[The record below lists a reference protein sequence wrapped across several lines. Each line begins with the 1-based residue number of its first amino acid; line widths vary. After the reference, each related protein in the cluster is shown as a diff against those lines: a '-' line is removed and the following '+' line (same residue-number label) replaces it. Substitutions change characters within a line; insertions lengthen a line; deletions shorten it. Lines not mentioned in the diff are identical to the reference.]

1 MWLFNDLLLKMEL
14 RKFIKQLR
22 RYQKGTTN
30 ETEKAIIE
38 AWYDSYEAES
48 KKKALSVEE
57 LERVRNAMHANISG
71 SIHKPE
77 PSLWFNYRIAASV
90 LLLCSLSAL
99 IYFLRRPAAPVQET
113 YTTLRTLNG
122 EIRKVT
128 LSDSSVIWLNAQSR
142 IRIPSSF
149 DKNIRQVY
157 LDEGEAFFEVKHNS
171 HKPFRVITAPLQVQV
186 LGTSFNINAYRSLP
200 HVKIAVVAG
209 KVGVSKGAK
218 LLSFLTP
225 GHELT
230 YMTNKGTFEQNEVDA
245 SQSQSWKDG
254 DTYLNRV
261 KFEELSLV
269 FKNLYGL
276 TLKAGNHRVHDY
288 LFSLRIKRDMPASE
302 TLKLISAIHNAHFRK
317 EGTNVIIY

>member
-1 MWLFNDLLLKMEL
+1 MEL

-22 RYQKGTTN
+22 RYQKDTTN

-38 AWYDSYEAES
+38 AWYESYKTES
-48 KKKALSVEE
+48 EKKSLPKEE
-57 LERVRNAMHANISG
+57 LERARNVIQANISV
-71 SIHKPE
+71 SIHKPV

-99 IYFLRRPAAPVQET
+99 IYFLRRPIAPPKEIF
-113 YTTLRTLNG
+113 TTLRTLNG
-122 EIRKVT
+122 EIRKLT

-142 IRIPSSF
+142 IRIPSNF

-157 LDEGEAFFEVKHNS
+157 LDEGEAFFEIKHNR
-171 HKPFRVITAPLQVQV
+171 HKSFRVITAPLQVQV
-186 LGTSFNINAYRSLP
+186 LGTSFNINAYHSLP
-200 HVKIAVVAG
+200 HVRVTVATG

-230 YMTNKGTFEQNEVDA
+230 YVTNKGTFEQKVVDA

-276 TLKAGNHRVHDY
+276 TLKAGNQRVHDY

>member
-1 MWLFNDLLLKMEL
+1 MEL

-48 KKKALSVEE
+48 EKQALSAEE
-57 LERVRNAMHANISG
+57 RERVRNAIHANISE
-71 SIHKPE
+71 SIHINKST
-77 PSLWFNYRIAASV
+77 PSLWSNYRIAASI
-90 LLLCSLSAL
+90 LLLCALSSLV
-99 IYFLRRPAAPVQET
+99 YFLLRPAAPVQET
-113 YTTLRTLNG
+113 FTTLRTLNG
-122 EIRKVT
+122 EIRKLT
-128 LSDSSVIWLNAQSR
+128 LPDSSVIWLNAQSR

-171 HKPFRVITAPLQVQV
+171 HKPFRVITTPLQVQV
-186 LGTSFNINAYRSLP
+186 LGTSFNINAYHSLP
-200 HVKIAVVAG
+200 HVRVTVATG
-209 KVGVSKGAK
+209 KVGVSKGSK
-218 LLSFLTP
+218 LLSFLTS

-230 YMTNKGTFEQNEVDA
+230 YLTAKGNFEQKEVDA
-245 SQSQSWKDG
+245 NQSQSWKDG
-254 DTYLNRV
+254 DIYLNHV

-269 FKNLYGL
+269 FKNLYGF
-276 TLKAGNHRVHDY
+276 TLKAGNQRVHDY

>member
-1 MWLFNDLLLKMEL
+1 MEL

-22 RYQKGTTN
+22 RYQKSTTN

-38 AWYDSYEAES
+38 AWYDSYGAENE
-48 KKKALSVEE
+48 KRVLSAEDR
-57 LERVRNAMHANISG
+57 ERVRNAIHTNISR
-71 SIHKPE
+71 SVHTSARP
-77 PSLWFNYRIAASV
+77 LWPNYRIAASI
-90 LLLCSLSAL
+90 LLLCGLSSL
-99 IYFLRRPAAPVQET
+99 IYFLLRPATPAQET

-122 EIRKVT
+122 EIRKLT
-128 LSDSSVIWLNAQSR
+128 LPDSSVIWLNAQSR
-142 IRIPSSF
+142 IRIPSGF
-149 DKNIRQVY
+149 DKSIRQVY

-186 LGTSFNINAYRSLP
+186 LGTSFNINAYSSLP
-200 HVKIAVVAG
+200 HVKITVVTG

-218 LLSFLTP
+218 VLSFLTP

-230 YMTNKGTFEQNEVDA
+230 YLTTKGSFEQKEVDA

-276 TLKAGNHRVHDY
+276 TLKAGNQRVHDY
-288 LFSLRIKRDMPASE
+288 LFSLRIKRNMPATE

-317 EGTNVIIY
+317 EGTDVIIY

>member
-1 MWLFNDLLLKMEL
+1 MEL
-14 RKFIKQLR
+14 RKFIKQLG

-38 AWYDSYEAES
+38 AWYDSYEAGGE
-48 KKKALSVEE
+48 KQALSASE
-57 LERVRNAMHANISG
+57 LEHVRNAMHTKISG
-71 SIHKPE
+71 SINKPA
-77 PSLWFNYRIAASV
+77 PAIWFNYRIAASI
-90 LLLCSLSAL
+90 LLLCCSAAL
-99 IYFLRRPAAPVQET
+99 VYFLLKPAAVAPET
-113 YTTLRTLNG
+113 YTTLRTLSG
-122 EIRKVT
+122 EIRKLT
-128 LSDSSVIWLNAQSR
+128 LPDSSVIWLNAQSS

-149 DKNIRQVY
+149 DKTIRQVY
-157 LDEGEAFFEVKHNS
+157 LDEGEAFFEVKHNTR
-171 HKPFRVITAPLQVQV
+171 KPFRVITAPLQVQV
-186 LGTSFNINAYRSLP
+186 LGTSFNINAYHSLP
-200 HVKIAVVAG
+200 HVKITVVTG
-209 KVGVSKGAK
+209 KVGVSKGTK

-225 GHELT
+225 GQELSYLT
-230 YMTNKGTFEQNEVDA
+230 DKGTFEQKKVDA

-276 TLKAGNHRVHDY
+276 TLKAGSKRVHDY
-288 LFSLRIKRDMPASE
+288 LFTLRIKRNTSATE

>member
-1 MWLFNDLLLKMEL
+1 MEL

-38 AWYDSYEAES
+38 AWYDSYEGENEKQVLSAE
-48 KKKALSVEE
+48 ER
-57 LERVRNAMHANISG
+57 ERVRNAIHANISE
-71 SIHKPE
+71 SIHINKST

-90 LLLCSLSAL
+90 LLLCSLSSL
-99 IYFLRRPAAPVQET
+99 IYFLLRPATPVPET

-122 EIRKVT
+122 EVRKLT
-128 LSDSSVIWLNAQSR
+128 LPDSSVIWLNAQSQV
-142 IRIPSSF
+142 RIPSNF
-149 DKNIRQVY
+149 DKDIRQVY
-157 LDEGEAFFEVKHNS
+157 LDEGEAFFEVKHNT
-171 HKPFRVITAPLQVQV
+171 HKPFRVVTAPLQVQV
-186 LGTSFNINAYRSLP
+186 LGTSFNINAYHSLP
-200 HVKIAVVAG
+200 HVKITVVTG

-218 LLSFLTP
+218 LLSFLTL

-230 YMTNKGTFEQNEVDA
+230 YVTNKGTFEKKEVDA

-276 TLKAGNHRVHDY
+276 TLKAGNQRVHDY